1 MPLIAHGKVM
11 LSFIADILHDLS
23 FDVPADGFRA
33 TEGRFRLRLVDKH
46 SHFRDEPAAMV
57 FDLTVHDVVSVEAE
71 GRPEDDPG
79 EDLFN
84 DFEFDGKRQ
93 VLALKC
99 SLAIKRIRCS
109 VKCLHVELEQV
120 I

>member
-33 TEGRFRLRLVDKH
+33 TEGQFRLRLVDRH
-46 SHFRDEPAAMV
+46 SRFGDEPVAMA
-57 FDLTVHDVVSVEAE
+57 FNLTVYDVLSVEVE

-79 EDLFN
+79 GDLFT

-109 VKCLHVELEQV
+109 VKRLHVELEQV